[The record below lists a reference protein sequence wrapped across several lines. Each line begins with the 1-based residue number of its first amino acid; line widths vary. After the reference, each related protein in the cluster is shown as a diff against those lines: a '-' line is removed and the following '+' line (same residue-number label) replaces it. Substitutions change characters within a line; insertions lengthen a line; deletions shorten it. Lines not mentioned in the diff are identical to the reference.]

1 MQNAP
6 RDYSSSVQQI
16 MQKHKIDLSQKDE
29 ERFCQGNRRAA
40 PIVPYVNQYN
50 LPNNV
55 DRSRRNTQSLS
66 PSLERFNLDKIS
78 NTHYKRPIVQ
88 D

>member
-1 MQNAP
+1 MHNQS

-40 PIVPYVNQYN
+40 PVLPYVNQYN

-55 DRSRRNTQSLS
+55 NRSRKLTQSVS
-66 PSLERFNLDKIS
+66 PSLERNLDKIA
-78 NTHYKRPIVQ
+78 NTQYRRPLVQ